1 MATVTLGKAP
11 KNFKK
16 LVTFKMLDGTDGTI
30 ECLFKYRTVTA
41 YGAMKDELTKD
52 AGALDPMD
60 PSFWAKFMEKRRD
73 KGGEFLAQIL
83 EGWNLDEGF
92 TSAALQQ
99 LADEMPGAVA
109 AIVQSYDAA
118 IAEGRLGN

>member
-16 LVTFKMLDGTDGTI
+16 LVTFKMLDGTDGSI

-41 YGAMKDELTKD
+41 YGALKDEMSKD
-52 AGALDPMD
+52 AGALDPSD
-60 PSFWAKFMEKRRD
+60 PAFWERFMEKRRD
-73 KGGEFLAQIL
+73 KGGEFLSQML
-83 EGWNLDEGF
+83 EGWNLDADF
-92 TSAALQQ
+92 SQASLQQ
-99 LADEMPGAVA
+99 LADELPGAVA
-109 AIVQSYDAA
+109 AIVQAYDAA